1 MRDGMTLAGSS
12 RKMLIANRGEI
23 AIRIARTAA
32 ALGIRT
38 CAIYPEDDA
47 GSRHVAAADCSARI
61 PGRGAAAYLD
71 HAEIVRTAVR
81 EGCDLI
87 HPGYGFLS
95 ENADFA
101 DACVANGLTFIGP
114 SGDALR
120 ALGDKAQA
128 RQIARKLSV
137 PLIQGLDVVNST
149 DELTTFFDA
158 QGDGGGIVIK
168 AVSGG
173 GGRGIRIV
181 KKRDDIEAALKSC
194 RAEALAAFGD
204 QNVYV
209 ERLIER
215 ARHVEVQVIADGNGG
230 VIHLW
235 HRECSLQRRNQK
247 IIEIAP
253 CLWIAP
259 DVADAMLRDAC
270 RIVQEVN
277 YVGLAT
283 VEFLYDVGRSDYAF
297 MEVNPRIQVEHTV
310 TEEILDLDLVALQV
324 GVCTGTNLE
333 AQGLS
338 QRAVPKP
345 REIAIQARVNAESM
359 GADGT
364 ASAAVGL
371 VSLYEP
377 PGGPKV
383 RVDGAGFSGLTLTPY
398 YDSLLA
404 KVIVRAD
411 GGWEAAR
418 ASLDRALSEFQ
429 VAGVETNIGFLRSVL
444 QLPEVKSGEFTTR
457 LIDQKTR
464 ELVEG
469 TVPAQKFKAAS
480 VAMQTTQRASLNV
493 ENGNI
498 GVPSPMPGVLITLLV
513 AENEPVGVGTPIA
526 VLEAM
531 KMEHVVTSETA
542 GYVRQLAQ
550 IGSTVGKGDMLIVV
564 ETADVEVAAEAVETA
579 FDPDAIRPDLQEVL
593 DRLALCED
601 AARPAAVDRR
611 HNTGKRTARENIADL
626 CDDGSFVEYGALAV
640 AAQRGRHS
648 EEYLRANSPA
658 DGIVAGIASINSEEF
673 GAERSRVAVMAYD
686 YSVFAGTQGHFGH
699 RKTDRLLSIA
709 EKAALPIVIYA
720 EGGGGRPGDTD
731 NKPGVNLANP
741 TFWKMA
747 RMSGIAPLVG
757 IAAGRCFA
765 GNAAALGVC
774 DVVIAT
780 EDASIGM
787 GGPAMIEAAGLGT
800 CSPDEVG
807 PSDVHSANGVI
818 DVLVRD
824 EAEATAIAKK
834 YLSYFQGDSS
844 TWEVSDQR
852 VLRGAVPPDRKRA
865 YDVMPIIETVFDVGS
880 VLELRRGF
888 GRGVITAFARLEG
901 RACGVIAN
909 VSAINGGAVDRDE
922 ADKTA
927 RFMQLCDAY
936 DIPIVS
942 FIDTPGFMVGPEAET
957 RANVRHFSRIFLV
970 GASLTTPMISVIL
983 RKAYGLGAMAMSGG
997 SFHESSQ
1004 MTFSWPSGEFG
1015 AMGLEGAARLG
1026 FRKELEAI
1034 EDLGERDKRYR
1045 EIVDGM
1051 YQAGKAT
1058 SIAPYLSIDTVA
1070 DPADTRALI
1079 ASGLKAF
1086 VKIHDEKQS
1095 KRSFVDAW

>member
-1 MRDGMTLAGSS
+1 MKEWVKLAVSS

-23 AIRIARTAA
+23 AVRIARTAA

-47 GSRHVAAADCSARI
+47 GSRHVATSDWAVRI

-95 ENADFA
+95 ENPDFA
-101 DACVANGLTFIGP
+101 DACIANGLTFIGP
-114 SGDALR
+114 NGDALK
-120 ALGDKAQA
+120 ALGDKVQA
-128 RQIARKLSV
+128 RQIARRLSV
-137 PLIQGLDVVNST
+137 PLIEGLDVVNMPE
-149 DELTTFFDA
+149 ELASFFDA
-158 QGDGGGIVIK
+158 QGGSAIVIK

-181 KKRDDIEAALKSC
+181 KKRDDIAEALRGC

-209 ERLIER
+209 ERLVER
-215 ARHVEVQVIADGNGG
+215 ARHVEVQVIADGEGG

-235 HRECSLQRRNQK
+235 NRECSLQRRNQK

-253 CLWIAP
+253 CLWLSP
-259 DVADAMLRDAC
+259 DLADAMLKDAC
-270 RIVQEVN
+270 RIVQAVD

-283 VEFLYDVGRSDYAF
+283 VEFLYDVDRNEYAF

-310 TEEILDLDLVALQV
+310 TEEILDLDLVALQIA
-324 GVCTGTNLE
+324 VCTGSSL
-333 AQGLS
+333 QQLGLS
-338 QRAVPKP
+338 QQSIPQP
-345 REIAIQARVNAESM
+345 REVAIQARVNAEIM
-359 GADGT
+359 AADGT
-364 ASAAVGL
+364 ASPAVGM

-383 RVDGAGFSGLTLTPY
+383 RVDGAGFSGLMLTPY

-418 ASLDRALSEFQ
+418 AGLDRALSEFQ

-444 QLPEVKSGEFTTR
+444 RLAEVRSGEFTTR

-469 TVPAQKFKAAS
+469 NIPPQKFETAPA
-480 VAMQTTQRASLNV
+480 TTQGIAQAGLSIGGGNV
-493 ENGNI
+493 
-498 GVPSPMPGVLITLLV
+498 GVPSPMAGVLISLLV
-513 AENEPVGVGTPIA
+513 AENEPVGVGMPVA

-531 KMEHVVTSETA
+531 KMEHVVTSQVA
-542 GYVRQLAQ
+542 GYVRQLAPV
-550 IGSTVGKGDMLIVV
+550 GCTVGKNDMLIVV
-564 ETADVEVAAEAVETA
+564 APAEVEVAAEAVA
-579 FDPDAIRPDLQEVL
+579 SVVDPDAIRPDLQDVL

-601 AARPAAVDRR
+601 VARPAAIARR
-611 HNTGKRTARENIADL
+611 HNSGKRTARENVADI
-626 CDDGSFVEYGALAV
+626 CDHGSFVEYGALAV

-658 DGIVAGIASINSEEF
+658 DGIVAGIGCINGDEF
-673 GAERSRVAVMAYD
+673 GSDRSRVAVMAYD

-709 EKAALPIVIYA
+709 EKAALPVVIFA

-747 RMSGIAPLVG
+747 RISGIAPLVG
-757 IAAGRCFA
+757 IASGRCFA
-765 GNAAALGVC
+765 GNAAVLGVC

-800 CSPDEVG
+800 CSPEEVG
-807 PSDVHSANGVI
+807 PAATHTANGVI

-824 EAEATAIAKK
+824 EAEATAVAKK
-834 YLSYFQGDSS
+834 YLSYFQGNTKNWDA
-844 TWEVSDQR
+844 SDQR
-852 VLRGAVPPDRKRA
+852 TLRAAVPTDRKRA
-865 YDVMPIIETVFDVGS
+865 YDVMPIIETVFDIGS
-880 VLELRRGF
+880 TLELRRGF
-888 GRGVITAFARLEG
+888 GRGLITALARLEG

-922 ADKTA
+922 ADKAA
-927 RFMQLCDAY
+927 RFMRLCDAY

-957 RANVRHFSRIFLV
+957 RANVRHFSRVFLA
-970 GASLTTPMISVIL
+970 GASLTTPMISVVL

-1004 MTFSWPSGEFG
+1004 LTFSWPSGEFG

-1026 FRKELEAI
+1026 FRKELEGI
-1034 EDLGERDKRYR
+1034 DDIGDRERRYR

-1051 YQAGKAT
+1051 YQAGKAV
-1058 SIAPYLSIDTVA
+1058 SIAPYLSIDAVA
-1070 DPADTRALI
+1070 DPADTRSLL
-1079 ASGLKAF
+1079 ASGLGAF
-1086 VKIHDEKQS
+1086 AKMHGEKRS
-1095 KRSFVDAW
+1095 KRSFIDAW